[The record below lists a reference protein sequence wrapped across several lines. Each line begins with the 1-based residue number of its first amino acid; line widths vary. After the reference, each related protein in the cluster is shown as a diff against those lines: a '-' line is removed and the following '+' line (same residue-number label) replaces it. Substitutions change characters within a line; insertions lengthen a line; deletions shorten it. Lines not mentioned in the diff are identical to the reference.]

1 MDTLRNC
8 AFCFPAP
15 VAVLQIKSSNVLLNK
30 RRNPNEIVPAVTRKS
45 IENIQQLLSLSSFT
59 LIGLFCPSPYALSEK
74 ATALGWSAA
83 ERRTISHPSPPTP
96 FEAFGQNW

>member
-15 VAVLQIKSSNVLLNK
+15 VTVLQIKSSNVLLNK
-30 RRNPNEIVPAVTRKS
+30 RSPNEIVPAVTRKS

-74 ATALGWSAA
+74 ATVLGWSAA
-83 ERRTISHPSPPTP
+83 EPRTLSHPSPPTP
-96 FEAFGQNW
+96 FEAIDQN